1 MWTTPLKRLPDT
13 EAEQTTQLPSQMD
26 NIFDLIAAIF
36 SLVCLAGSCF
46 FLGKVLG
53 RQEIQTDAVKNGAAV
68 WVINEEGNPSLHWRV
83 NK

>member
-1 MWTTPLKRLPDT
+1 MKRLPDT

-68 WVINEEGNPSLHWRV
+68 WVINNEGNPSLHWRV

>member
-1 MWTTPLKRLPDT
+1 
-13 EAEQTTQLPSQMD
+13 MD

-36 SLVCLAGSCF
+36 SLACLAGACF

>member
-1 MWTTPLKRLPDT
+1 MKRLPDT

-53 RQEIQTDAVKNGAAV
+53 RQEIQTDAIKNGAAV
-68 WVINEEGNPSLHWRV
+68 WVINNDGNPSLHWRV